1 MLLETID
8 QKIITAMK
16 AKDEVTL
23 STLRLLKSAVK
34 NKQIELGGTIS
45 DEQILT
51 IITQEIKK
59 RKETIDLYVSGSRPE
74 KIPETEK
81 EITVLQEFLPPPL
94 TTEELHTVITE
105 SIASLPETDRN
116 NKGLIIKAVKEK
128 VGFRAEARVVA
139 EAISKVLA

>member
-1 MLLETID
+1 
-8 QKIITAMK
+8 MK